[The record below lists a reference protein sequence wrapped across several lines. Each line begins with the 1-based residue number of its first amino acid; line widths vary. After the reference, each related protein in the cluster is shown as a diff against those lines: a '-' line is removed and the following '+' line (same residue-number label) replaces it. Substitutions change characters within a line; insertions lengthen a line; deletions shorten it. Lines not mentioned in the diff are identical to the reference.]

1 MGRKLDD
8 VIKSLPAGRQ
18 AKIAALAQEKRD
30 DMLLQAATLTD
41 FRKALGKTQ
50 AEVARQLG
58 INQNAVSQLESRSDT
73 YVSTLRRF
81 LKSLDMTLELSVID
95 RHGVRIDLPNFLPWS
110 AGPVVNDVDPIPM
123 SDRKPARKAAAKASS
138 PGKPV
143 VAGKVPAAVRAKDRG
158 A

>member
-30 DMLLQAATLTD
+30 EMLLQAATLTD
-41 FRKALGKTQ
+41 FRKAVGKTQ
-50 AEVARQLG
+50 AEVAKQLG

-81 LKSLDMTLELSVID
+81 LQALDLRLELSVID
-95 RHGVRIDLPNFLPWS
+95 KQGVRIDLPHFLQWP
-110 AGPVVNDVDPIPM
+110 ADPAAADAEPIPAM
-123 SDRKPARKAAAKASS
+123 PAAAASLPKKA
-138 PGKPV
+138 
-143 VAGKVPAAVRAKDRG
+143 VAAPRRRITVRAKG
-158 A
+158 ADA

>member
-18 AKIAALAQEKRD
+18 AKIAELAQDKRD

-50 AEVARQLG
+50 AEVAKQLG

-95 RHGVRIDLPNFLPWS
+95 RHGVRIDLPNFLQWS
-110 AGPVVNDVDPIPM
+110 ADPIPV
-123 SDRKPARKAAAKASS
+123 SERQPARKAAAKASV

-143 VAGKVPAAVRAKDRG
+143 VAGKVPAAGKTRAIARAKDGG